1 MKSLEDIR
9 IEADQ
14 AVRELMDQAHL
25 SAGAILIVG
34 CSTSEIQ
41 GEKIGTHASLEI
53 AETLF
58 GVFKN
63 IADTYQIYLAF
74 QCCEHLNRAIVIDKK
89 ALRNEIVV
97 NVVPWEHAGGSMATV
112 AYRSFPDPQVVE
124 FIQAD
129 AGIDIGDTFIGM
141 HMKHVCVPVRLS
153 VKEIG
158 EAHVTAARVRP
169 KSIGG
174 PRARYDE
181 TLM

>member
-1 MKSLEDIR
+1 MKTLEDIR
-9 IEADQ
+9 LEADR
-14 AVRELMDQAHL
+14 AARDLIKQAHL
-25 SAGAILIVG
+25 QAGALLVIG

-41 GEKIGTHASLEI
+41 GEKIGTHSSLEI
-53 AETLF
+53 AEALF
-58 GVFKN
+58 AVFKAL
-63 IADTYQIYLAF
+63 ADEYQIHLAF
-74 QCCEHLNRAIVIDKK
+74 QCCEHLNRAIVIDKQ
-89 ALRNEIVV
+89 ALGNETLV

-112 AYRSFPDPQVVE
+112 AYRSFPHPQVVE
-124 FIQAD
+124 FIRAD

-153 VKEIG
+153 IKKIG

-174 PRARYDE
+174 PRAHYDE